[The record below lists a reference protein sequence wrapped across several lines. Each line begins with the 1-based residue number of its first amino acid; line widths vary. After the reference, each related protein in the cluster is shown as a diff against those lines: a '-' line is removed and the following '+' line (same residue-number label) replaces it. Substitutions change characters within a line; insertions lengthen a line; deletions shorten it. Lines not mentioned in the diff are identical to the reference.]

1 MITTTILGQ
10 IFGITFLI
18 VSISVLI
25 HPGQVINV
33 LEKIKNDTSLSWVY
47 GYLAVMTGAIL
58 LSFSNF
64 KDGLSSFIAILG
76 LLSFVKGILFL
87 WFPKASA
94 NFNLKLINNRKNAV
108 KITGVCLLLISVIL
122 LVNSF

>member
-1 MITTTILGQ
+1 MITTTFLGQ

-25 HPGQVINV
+25 HPNQVINI
-33 LEKIKNDTSLSWVY
+33 LERIKNDGSLSWVY

-58 LSFSNF
+58 LTFSNF

-76 LLSFVKGILFL
+76 LLSFIKGVLFL
-87 WFPKASA
+87 WFPKRSA
-94 NFNLKLINNRKNAV
+94 NFNLKLLNNRKNAV
-108 KITGVCLLLISVIL
+108 KLTGICLLLISIIL
-122 LVNSF
+122 LITSF